1 MTPLPCPCGSG
12 DGYADCCRGI
22 VRGEVAAATAEALMR
37 SRYTAYVRRDAG
49 YLLRSWHPSTAP
61 ESVDVDDA
69 VWLGL
74 DVVSTEAGTP
84 HDDAGIVEFV
94 ARYQLPDG
102 SLRELHET
110 SRFVRERGAW
120 LYVSGDD
127 H

>member
-1 MTPLPCPCGSG
+1 MTSLPCPCGSG

-37 SRYTAYVRRDAG
+37 SRYTAYVRRDAE

-61 ESVDVDDA
+61 DTVDVDDA

-74 DVVSTEAGTP
+74 DLVRTEAGGP
-84 HDDAGIVEFV
+84 DDATGVVEFV

-102 SLRELHET
+102 SLQELHET
-110 SRFVRERGAW
+110 SRFVLENGTW
-120 LYVSGDD
+120 LYVDGE
-127 H
+127 